1 MGDYAANF
9 TALLT
14 GHLGLNGNSDDGGN
28 THLTIK
34 DTRKIDA
41 ASNTPITHKNR
52 KDAKVNPGLVKNIIR
67 EAKFQGVDPYT
78 ALAIAYQESDLGA
91 IETFDNPFQVLE
103 ITTKDKDLVKKG
115 VSFLKEKIN
124 YGKKLGKKTEEEI
137 LQSYNGYG
145 KIKPYRRTANG
156 PLLDRK
162 MYGIDV
168 TNGLDMSKNP
178 VYGKRIIDL
187 RDNVLKTHPEIVKLV
202 DSEQGNDP
210 NLNAPYKQPDNYK
223 PLSVEQKT
231 EWDKFLDYVNKQRG
245 F

>member
-1 MGDYAANF
+1 MMLRKIYSPTDSVGGGDD
-9 TALLT
+9 
-14 GHLGLNGNSDDGGN
+14 HLV
-28 THLTIK
+28 IK
-34 DTRKIDA
+34 DARKKDA
-41 ASNTPITHKNR
+41 ASGVQISDKNR
-52 KDAKVNPGLVKNIIR
+52 KNAKVNPSLVKNIIR

-78 ALAIAYQESDLGA
+78 ALAIAYQESDIGE
-91 IETFDNPFQVLE
+91 IETFDNPFQLLDTRLE
-103 ITTKDKDLVKKG
+103 DKDLVKKG

-137 LQSYNGYG
+137 LQAYNGYG
-145 KIKPYRRTANG
+145 KIKPYRRTTNG

-187 RDNVLKTHPEIVKLV
+187 RDNVLKAHPEIVKLV

-223 PLSVEQKT
+223 PLSVEEKT
-231 EWDKFLDYVNKQRG
+231 DWNKFLDYVNNQRG